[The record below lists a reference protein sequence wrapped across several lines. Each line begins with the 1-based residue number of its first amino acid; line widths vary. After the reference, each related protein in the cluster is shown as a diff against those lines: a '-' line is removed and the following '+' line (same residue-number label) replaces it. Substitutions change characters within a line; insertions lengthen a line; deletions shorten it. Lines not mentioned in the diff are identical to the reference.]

1 MRGSGKKISERK
13 RRGRGREGG
22 RERGRKRK
30 SQEISRLRQ
39 INIELR

>member
-1 MRGSGKKISERK
+1 MRRSGRKNSERK
-13 RRGRGREGG
+13 RRGRGQEGG
-22 RERGRKRK
+22 RESGRKRK

>member
-1 MRGSGKKISERK
+1 MRGSGRKNSEKKRI
-13 RRGRGREGG
+13 GRGREGG

-30 SQEISRLRQ
+30 SQEINRLRP

>member
-1 MRGSGKKISERK
+1 MRGSGRKNSERK
-13 RRGRGREGG
+13 RRGR

-30 SQEISRLRQ
+30 SLEISRLRQ